1 MIYMNEKQ
9 LYTEASIEVSPSQ
22 IEFKDLELFRTKI
35 ADDLVETLIMSPSFH
50 LKKLCYWITREAA
63 YKFGLYPASIQSLY
77 EAKAKQAL
85 THFTVPAINLRTL
98 TYDLARAVFR
108 AAKIINAGS
117 FIFELARSEID
128 YTQQSPQEYVSAI
141 LLAGIKEGYS
151 GPVFIQ
157 GDHFQIKAKDFFQ
170 DKNKEINKVKNL
182 IKQALEAGF
191 YNIDIDSS
199 TLVDLSKSSLDG
211 QQRLNYE
218 LCAQLTAY
226 IRSIQP
232 EGIEVSVGG
241 EIGEIGHK
249 NSTPQELRAFMKGYN
264 SQLKRVKGLSKIS
277 VQTGTS
283 HGGVVLPDGS
293 IAEVKLDLNTLK
305 QLSRIARTEFHLA
318 GAVQHGASTLPKEA
332 FHHFPEAEC
341 AEIHLA
347 TNFQNIVYNYLPSSL
362 KNKIH
367 TWLNKNYSNEKKPDQ
382 SQSQFI
388 YKTRK
393 KALGPFKKEIHS
405 LPLDIRNK
413 ISSALEEEFSF
424 LFQKLNIKNT
434 KSLVDYHIKPIKIK
448 KKREEF

>member
-1 MIYMNEKQ
+1 
-9 LYTEASIEVSPSQ
+9 
-22 IEFKDLELFRTKI
+22 
-35 ADDLVETLIMSPSFH
+35 
-50 LKKLCYWITREAA
+50 
-63 YKFGLYPASIQSLY
+63 
-77 EAKAKQAL
+77 
-85 THFTVPAINLRTL
+85 
-98 TYDLARAVFR
+98 
-108 AAKIINAGS
+108 
-117 FIFELARSEID
+117 
-128 YTQQSPQEYVSAI
+128 
-141 LLAGIKEGYS
+141 
-151 GPVFIQ
+151 
-157 GDHFQIKAKDFFQ
+157 
-170 DKNKEINKVKNL
+170 VKNL

-199 TLVDLSKSSLDG
+199 TLVDLSKSSLDE

-232 EGIEVSVGG
+232 EGVEISVGG

-264 SQLKRVKGLSKIS
+264 SQLKGVKGLSKIS

-332 FHHFPEAEC
+332 FHRFPEAEC
-341 AEIHLA
+341 VEIHLA
-347 TNFQNIVYNYLPSSL
+347 TNFQNIVYDHLPLSL
-362 KNKIH
+362 KNKIY
-367 TWLNKNYSNEKKPDQ
+367 TWLNKNYSHEKKPDQ
-382 SQSQFI
+382 SQTQFI

-393 KALGPFKKEIHS
+393 KALGPFN
-405 LPLDIRNK
+405 LTLDVRNK
-413 ISSALEEEFSF
+413 ISSVIEEEFSF

-434 KSLVDYHIKPIKIK
+434 KSLVDYYINPIKIK
-448 KKREEF
+448 KKRDEF